1 VAQAFDTKTLSVS
14 GESIVINDAPE
25 IADVVGKPVVS
36 TSGTGHLAFRT
47 ADDPRTR
54 LEWIDRN
61 TGEALQVLD
70 VEPDHFTD
78 PALSPDGR
86 HVAIV
91 RIVSPE
97 ESDIWI
103 LELDRLVM
111 TRFTQGAGNKASPVW
126 SPDGTYVAYSTDA
139 DGPWNIYKKSF
150 TTGAPAEP
158 LVVGPAPFKNP
169 FDWSPDGK
177 YLIYEQLGEVT
188 NMDLWLAP
196 TDGSGEPRP

>member
-1 VAQAFDTKTLSVS
+1 MS
-14 GESIVINDAPE
+14 
-25 IADVVGKPVVS
+25 
-36 TSGTGHLAFRT
+36 
-47 ADDPRTR
+47 
-54 LEWIDRN
+54 
-61 TGEALQVLD
+61 
-70 VEPDHFTD
+70 

-111 TRFTQGAGNKASPVW
+111 TRFTQGAGNKADPVW
-126 SPDGTYVAYSTDA
+126 SPDGAYIAYSTDA
-139 DGPWNIYKKSF
+139 DGPWNIYRKPF
-150 TTGAPAEP
+150 TTGGPAEP

-177 YLIYEQLGEVT
+177 YLIYEQLGEGT
-188 NMDLWLAP
+188 NMDLWIAP
-196 TDGSGEPRP
+196 TDGSGEPRPYVQEVVQERQGALLAGRPLGGLHDL